1 MLESLINKIFLNL
14 YISKLFL
21 VFSFSLY
28 NTVFKYFKKHKTCV
42 TLKIIKK
49 LKCKNKIIVKFIA
62 YQVTGT

>member
-21 VFSFSLY
+21 VFSFRLY
-28 NTVFKYFKKHKTCV
+28 NTALKYFKKYKTCV

-49 LKCKNKIIVKFIA
+49 LKCKNKIIFKFIA